1 MEKERYK
8 LRCGVFLIISK
19 IENNKEYVLLQK
31 RQNTGVLDNLYD
43 LACSGHL
50 EENESAKNAI
60 IREAKEEIG
69 IDIKE
74 QDLQFISTMHTKLK
88 NKNLEYIF
96 IIFKSN
102 NYNGIPTIKEPDKC
116 SNLTWFDIENLP
128 VDIIES
134 RKIMLNNYLNKIPYY
149 EYGFNKEEY

>member
-31 RQNTGVLDNLYD
+31 RQNTRFLDNLYD

-69 IDIKE
+69 IDIEE
-74 QDLQFISTMHTKLK
+74 QDLQFISTMHTKIK

-96 IIFKSN
+96 IIFKSI